1 MCKQGERR
9 LIPTHIFLKMIKKV
23 FFFDH
28 VCKFRKLKKVHQKNG
43 LKLIG
48 KTVGSKNLRFT
59 LPSLN
64 DSSCMCAQGGESFL
78 GRGHTTKLVAE
89 LLDSQPEV
97 RLTIYI
103 VSKVF

>member
-1 MCKQGERR
+1 MGKTSHTYPHLIENDQKSLLFGHICKVRN
-9 LIPTHIFLKMIKKV
+9 LN
-23 FFFDH
+23 
-28 VCKFRKLKKVHQKNG
+28 KVHQING

-48 KTVGSKNLRFT
+48 ITVGSLNFRFI

-103 VSKVF
+103 VSKVL